1 MLFNSFNYLIFFPLV
16 VLFYF
21 VIPIKYTKV
30 RNLWLLI
37 ASYYFYM
44 NWNAA
49 YALLL
54 FGSTLVTYLAG
65 ILIDKTKQMNRLVAA
80 KWILGGSFAVNLG
93 ILFFYKYVNFF
104 GQNINRML
112 GMAGSDK
119 NIPVFDILLPV
130 GISFYIFQAL
140 GYTMDVYRG
149 KTAATKNLLR
159 YMLFVSFFPQ
169 LVAGPIERSYNLLG
183 QFDEEHR
190 FDVDR
195 VREGLLIMLWG
206 LFMKIVIADNVAGYV
221 NVVYENYVAYTGVEI
236 ILATVLF
243 AFQIYCDFGGY
254 SYLAIG
260 SAKVLG
266 FTLMENFHAPYQAIS
281 VKDFWSRW
289 HKSLTT
295 WFTDYLYIPL
305 GGNRKGKI
313 RKYINTLIV
322 FFVSG
327 MWHGAAWSYVLWG
340 VLNGVYMIV
349 EDATKSL
356 REKIKTLC
364 KVDESRFSYRLGCGL
379 LTFALVDFAWLFFR
393 AEGIGH
399 AVAILKQMV
408 LSLQFEQIFGLAVNR
423 MGFSM
428 QLLVALL
435 VAFALLFTVDILI
448 DKGKDVSKL
457 VLEQGIWF
465 RWLVYLGLLFMI
477 MTFGAYGMDFTQTE
491 FIYFQF

>member
-16 VLFYF
+16 VLLYF
-21 VIPIKYTKV
+21 VIPVKYTKV

-65 ILIDKTKQMNRLVAA
+65 ILIDKTKQMNRIAVA

-93 ILFFYKYVNFF
+93 ILFFYKYANFF
-104 GQNINRML
+104 AQNINRIL
-112 GMAGSDK
+112 GMTGSDRS
-119 NIPVFDILLPV
+119 IPVFDILLPV

-149 KTAATKNLLR
+149 KTAVTKNLLR

-236 ILATVLF
+236 ILATMLF

-313 RKYINTLIV
+313 RKYINTFIV

-340 VLNGVYMIV
+340 VLNGVYMII

-356 REKIKTLC
+356 REKIKTIC

-379 LTFALVDFAWLFFR
+379 LTFALVDFSWLFFR

-399 AVAILKQMV
+399 AIDILKQMV

>member
-1 MLFNSFNYLIFFPLV
+1 MV
-16 VLFYF
+16 VLLYF
-21 VIPIKYTKV
+21 VIPVKYTKV

-65 ILIDKTKQMNRLVAA
+65 ILIDKTKQMNRLVAT

-104 GQNINRML
+104 AQNINRML

-379 LTFALVDFAWLFFR
+379 LTFALVDFSWLFFR

-408 LSLQFEQIFGLAVNR
+408 LGLQFEQIFGLAVNR

-435 VAFALLFTVDILI
+435 VAFALLFIVDILI